1 MTVAARQI
9 LQDALSLAPSE
20 RAELID
26 ALLHSFDRS
35 PDQDRSDAWRAEAES
50 RIAAFDA
57 GQLTDDSAEA
67 VIARILG
74 R

>member
-1 MTVAARQI
+1 MTIAAYQV
-9 LQDALSLAPSE
+9 LQDALGLAPSE

-26 ALLHSFDRS
+26 ALLHSFDPS
-35 PDQDRSDAWRAEAES
+35 PDQERGDAWRAEAES
-50 RIAAFDA
+50 RIAAFGT
-57 GQLTDDSAEA
+57 GQLTDASEET